1 MWTWK
6 KKKDATK
13 APPVKFSHGRTFQ
26 LGTLEFLLVDVVYVS
41 TITFRVR
48 SIEESSV
55 ERENRGIT
63 GYYRGGTS

>member
-1 MWTWK
+1 MDERRRRTRRKLRW
-6 KKKDATK
+6 
-13 APPVKFSHGRTFQ
+13 KFSHGRTFQ

-63 GYYRGGTS
+63 GYRGGTS